1 MGKKFGA
8 ARRKNKGSDDMGIS
22 NLGFFGGVG
31 SMVTCDADDESFFC
45 QLTKFTSMIHQFI
58 SLIGLLIII
67 YVIYKFIVVP
77 IIFKKSR

>member
-1 MGKKFGA
+1 MGKKFGV

-31 SMVTCDADDESFFC
+31 SMVTCDADDDSFFC

-58 SLIGLLIII
+58 SLIGILILI
-67 YVIYKFIVVP
+67 YVIYKIVVGR
-77 IIFKKSR
+77 ILFRKSR